1 MINKRKLAILLG
13 FLYSVAISADP
24 FFHSLETDHDHDFVE
39 IHEYMDCQVC
49 ESESFKAYDIQTLEE
64 YALVQKTYTKP
75 EQRVE
80 TTTLSGFSAR
90 APPNS

>member
-1 MINKRKLAILLG
+1 MINKRKFAILLG

-24 FFHSLETDHDHDFVE
+24 FFHALETDHDHDLLE
-39 IHEYMDCQVC
+39 IHEHMDCQVC

-64 YALVQKTYTKP
+64 YALVQKTYISQ

-80 TTTLSGFSAR
+80 TRTLSGFSAR
-90 APPNS
+90 ALPNS

>member
-1 MINKRKLAILLG
+1 
-13 FLYSVAISADP
+13 
-24 FFHSLETDHDHDFVE
+24 
-39 IHEYMDCQVC
+39 MDCQVC

-80 TTTLSGFSAR
+80 TTSLSGFSAR